1 MRNFTKTKVLT
12 LSAMLVLGSASVFG
26 QVDGAPTW
34 DNTKYL
40 GLTAAQ
46 KPILYEAE
54 GNDVLPGFPGKAVNV
69 DGKKVWGNGVYF
81 RAFNGTATTA
91 NVYYPNITEKP
102 TNNYTTTTVW
112 QSGTDSLGIFLGDSQ
127 SGELMFDLSTKYMTN
142 VSL

>member
-46 KPILYEAE
+46 NLFCMKL
-54 GNDVLPGFPGKAVNV
+54 
-69 DGKKVWGNGVYF
+69 KV
-81 RAFNGTATTA
+81 
-91 NVYYPNITEKP
+91 
-102 TNNYTTTTVW
+102 
-112 QSGTDSLGIFLGDSQ
+112 
-127 SGELMFDLSTKYMTN
+127 MTFCR
-142 VSL
+142 VSLVRL